1 MDHRADLSTPPWRSA
16 AFIAAT
22 VATVELVI
30 LLIIG
35 IWLFGKFFSDEVTKA
50 TDPAKVAQV
59 AVERELGT
67 QYSGTSN
74 SAAGTKPMLSRAE
87 TSVLVLNGNGR
98 SGAALEA
105 STQVRRRDYLISGTG
120 NAERT
125 DYPRSLVMFRPGFE
139 EEANRLAKDVDVR
152 RVVPLDGMRPGELQ
166 GAHVALIIGAR

>member
-1 MDHRADLSTPPWRSA
+1 VDHREDLSTPPWRSA

-67 QYSGTSN
+67 QYGTN
-74 SAAGTKPMLSRAE
+74 DSATGSKPMLSREE

-125 DYPRSLVMFRPGFE
+125 DYPRSLVMYRRGFE
-139 EEANRLAKDVDVR
+139 QEAHRLAKDIDIR

-166 GAHVALIIGAR
+166 GAHLALIIGAR